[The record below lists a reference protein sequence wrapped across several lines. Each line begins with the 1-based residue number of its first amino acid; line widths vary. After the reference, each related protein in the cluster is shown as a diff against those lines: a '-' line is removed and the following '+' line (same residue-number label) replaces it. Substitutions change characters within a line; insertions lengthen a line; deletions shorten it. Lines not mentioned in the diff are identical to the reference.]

1 MNCLDPVTEVRATEQ
16 KKSKDVSIT
25 EIKSNIKTNTMWIE
39 RKEKGDTRQP

>member
-1 MNCLDPVTEVRATEQ
+1 MNCLDPVTEVWATEQ

-25 EIKSNIKTNTMWIE
+25 EIKSNKTNTMWIE